1 MAIGIA
7 NLTLTDANL
16 NKINKNLPNVN
27 PAYLPEFGTDTVA
40 VSAAI
45 SIKAAVTALNS
56 LTTNSLNAIKLTV
69 ETDITNAEEVTDN
82 G

>member
-16 NKINKNLPNVN
+16 NKLTKNLPNVN
-27 PAYLPEFGTDTVA
+27 PAYLPQYGTDTVA
-40 VSAAI
+40 VSAAV
-45 SIKAAVTALNS
+45 SIKSAVTALNS
-56 LTTNSLNAIKLTV
+56 LTTNTLNTIKLTV
-69 ETDITNAEEVTDN
+69 ETDISNAEEVTDN